1 MATDCNYTSCHEHFV
16 MYVIA
21 ESLYCIPEINIIISL
36 IKNKKNTVVELDS
49 VKESLSKRY
58 VLHYTH
64 AVLSFE
70 NPLSSSCLSFH
81 LIVLQSQTTFSHVAP
96 SYGI

>member
-1 MATDCNYTSCHEHFV
+1 MRILGKHLAMCI
-16 MYVIA
+16 IA
-21 ESLYCIPEINIIISL
+21 ESLYCIPEINIMNSL
-36 IKNKKNTVVELDS
+36 IKNKKNSVVGLDS